1 MNIAWCI
8 STCTVTC
15 TRQYSYDFIELECF
29 SQRGT
34 TGHHGEQTEIY
45 LCIWGINKLQINIL
59 FKHSKSQVAHSIQT
73 SVHIKVRRKE
83 ENTKIME
90 RNIDFYINWETI
102 PVCVIAALMIS
113 AAIVVAIL
121 FFCYK
126 EEKLMLA
133 ITNATFQNGFEIR
146 EQQYLLFG
154 HEVHRLSLFYLGM
167 ISSTI
172 WMFMGVSFWI
182 LFLVGTTNVCD
193 DDLDCF
199 AYNTSNGSYSLIQN
213 DPIENC
219 IDFVLEHKVEITCY
233 RFVFDLAGATG
244 AVGGVLVIATRF
256 IQIQVNVLVWLYNK
270 FNNAEKYWCKTGL
283 EVLLFAA
290 SITPFILCYAIIVI
304 ALTIPSIQ
312 QILFDS
318 HSHSLLVQFLC
329 YTLTIVLCSFY
340 GLYVIF
346 GQKVSSFYR
355 SFYRKFKGESKRLIN
370 S

>member
-1 MNIAWCI
+1 
-8 STCTVTC
+8 
-15 TRQYSYDFIELECF
+15 
-29 SQRGT
+29 
-34 TGHHGEQTEIY
+34 
-45 LCIWGINKLQINIL
+45 
-59 FKHSKSQVAHSIQT
+59 
-73 SVHIKVRRKE
+73 
-83 ENTKIME
+83 
-90 RNIDFYINWETI
+90 
-102 PVCVIAALMIS
+102 
-113 AAIVVAIL
+113 
-121 FFCYK
+121 
-126 EEKLMLA
+126 MLA

-167 ISSTI
+167 ISSAI

-182 LFLVGTTNVCD
+182 LFLVGTTSVCD

-213 DPIENC
+213 DC
-219 IDFVLEHKVEITCY
+219 IDFDLEHKVEIICY

-270 FNNAEKYWCKTGL
+270 FNNAEKYCCRTGL
-283 EVLLFAA
+283 GVLLFAA
-290 SITPFILCYAIIVI
+290 SITPFILCYALIVI
-304 ALTIPSIQ
+304 ALLTPSIR
-312 QILFDS
+312 QIVFDS
-318 HSHSLLVQFLC
+318 HSYNLLFQFLC

-355 SFYRKFKGESKRLIN
+355 SFYRKVKGESKRLIN